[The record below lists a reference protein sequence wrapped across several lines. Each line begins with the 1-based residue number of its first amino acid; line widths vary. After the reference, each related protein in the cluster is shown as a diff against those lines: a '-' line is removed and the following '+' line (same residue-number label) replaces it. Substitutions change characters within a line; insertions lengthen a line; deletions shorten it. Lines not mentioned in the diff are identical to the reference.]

1 MSNLDASIVNV
12 AMPVMAKQL
21 NIPMNQ
27 IEWVVSLYLIVL
39 SALLL
44 FFGKLGDLYGK
55 IRIFRIGTVVFLVG
69 SLLSGWQINFP
80 FLLFGRIIQ
89 GLGGAMTLSNTY
101 GITTATFDLKERGRA
116 MGFISTFV
124 ALGAVAGPGVGGII
138 LAKLPW
144 GYIFWVNLP
153 IGIIAIILGM
163 FVLPKSTAETS
174 GKIDWAGFL
183 NFALLIV
190 SFFSWPFLLVRKSGI
205 LNRCHWRS
213 MPLLSSRSG
222 LHPQ

>member
-1 MSNLDASIVNV
+1 MKNRWWILVSIGLFAFMSNLDASIVNV

-138 LAKLPW
+138 LAKLL
-144 GYIFWVNLP
+144 GAIFS
-153 IGIIAIILGM
+153 G
-163 FVLPKSTAETS
+163 STCQ
-174 GKIDWAGFL
+174 L
-183 NFALLIV
+183 V
-190 SFFSWPFLLVRKSGI
+190 SLQSY
-205 LNRCHWRS
+205 
-213 MPLLSSRSG
+213 
-222 LHPQ
+222 